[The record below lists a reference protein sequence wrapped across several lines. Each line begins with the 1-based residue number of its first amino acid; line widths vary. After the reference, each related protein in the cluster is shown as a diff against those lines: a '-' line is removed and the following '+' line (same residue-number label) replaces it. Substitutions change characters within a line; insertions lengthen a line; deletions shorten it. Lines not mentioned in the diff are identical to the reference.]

1 MITKRIKIIALFQAE
16 VMRKRRKSQKI
27 MYLYQKKK
35 KKNDLQLKEAIY
47 AFNSA
52 LMNDTST
59 KELIAC
65 MREEN
70 ECTRKRER
78 ECFKCECRWIC
89 MNVPNFLTDY
99 GSSSAHDPQ
108 QLQFLTFQSYQQFNN
123 ITQGLSTP
131 ASISFNQSL
140 LQGNR
145 GKVKQELPVASYN
158 FRYTSYEFESTS
170 YEFKST
176 S

>member
-1 MITKRIKIIALFQAE
+1 MIMKRIKIIALFQAE

-78 ECFKCECRWIC
+78 ECFKCECR
-89 MNVPNFLTDY
+89 
-99 GSSSAHDPQ
+99 
-108 QLQFLTFQSYQQFNN
+108 
-123 ITQGLSTP
+123 
-131 ASISFNQSL
+131 
-140 LQGNR
+140 
-145 GKVKQELPVASYN
+145 
-158 FRYTSYEFESTS
+158 
-170 YEFKST
+170 
-176 S
+176 